1 MFFIFESFLI
11 NKPKISLVYRLQSS
25 GQYERAAAVAL
36 FNNKIRD
43 AIEILSSQGSNDMK
57 GTKGNILINTA
68 FSYSLV

>member
-1 MFFIFESFLI
+1 M
-11 NKPKISLVYRLQSS
+11 QSS

-43 AIEILSSQGSNDMK
+43 AIEILSSQGSNNIK